1 MQKNSQNF
9 SMQEAMRIANSDAG
23 KRLLAIMQQ
32 SDSASLQK
40 AMNQASAGNY
50 EVAQKALASF
60 LSSQEVQAL
69 LKELG
74 G

>member
-1 MQKNSQNF
+1 MAEMLEENLNITVNITN
-9 SMQEAMRIANSDAG
+9 ADW
-23 KRLLAIMQQ
+23 AIFYE
-32 SDSASLQK
+32 DIL
-40 AMNQASAGNY
+40 AGNY